1 MKFKLDFK
9 NTGSETQAFASQTL
23 KVGDPARGRTENLT
37 IKSRLLCQ
45 LSYRANLAD
54 GIIPD
59 AERVSIMEMK

>member
-1 MKFKLDFK
+1 MLFV
-9 NTGSETQAFASQTL
+9 SQTL

-45 LSYRANLAD
+45 LSYRADLAD

-59 AERVSIMEMK
+59 AERVSIMDMRTT